1 MKTIADFVVE
11 VLNETD
17 NPGIMWGDVRLLDIV
32 AERCTHT
39 TLMDAHPMDRHGR
52 ILNALEKDDRF
63 EKLYTKRRGYRGNPY
78 SRWFELKK
86 EYCSPEVNSE

>member
-17 NPGIMWGDVRLLDIV
+17 NPGIIFGDVRLLDMV

-39 TLMDAHPMDRHGR
+39 TLMDAHPMNRHSR

-63 EKLYTKRRGYRGNPY
+63 EKRYIKRWDYRGNPY
-78 SRWFELKK
+78 LRWFELRTSCQK
-86 EYCSPEVNSE
+86 ETEE